1 MLSHLMRLQFCLVSL
16 PLVHDCQ
23 SFLHWAAS
31 MIILNSKSDYVTPL
45 PKISAGISITYRKS
59 FKSVLQ
65 PLSLA
70 WSGPGC
76 LSELPLLLLLSSW
89 VSSSLASWQPS
100 FLMSLLLPS
109 FLLVML
115 FPGSHHSCLPFIIQ
129 VSTHMAIPGHGPPQ
143 PQRGQP
149 PLVILSC
156 VTSLNLPH
164 SLFKT

>member
-1 MLSHLMRLQFCLVSL
+1 MLSHLMLLQFCLVSL

-23 SFLHWAAS
+23 SFLHWAAN
-31 MIILNSKSDYVTPL
+31 MIIVKYKSDYVTPL
-45 PKISAGISITYRKS
+45 PKISTGISVTYRKS
-59 FKSVLQ
+59 FKSVLW

-76 LSELPLLLLLSSW
+76 LSDLPLLLSSCLQT
-89 VSSSLASWQPS
+89 SLASWQPS
-100 FLMSLLLPS
+100 FLRSLLLFS
-109 FLLVML
+109 LLLVML

-129 VSTHMAIPGHGPPQ
+129 VSTHMAIPGHGTPQ
-143 PQRGQP
+143 PEPGQP

>member
-1 MLSHLMRLQFCLVSL
+1 MLSHLMLLQFCLVSL

-45 PKISAGISITYRKS
+45 PKISAGISITYIKS
-59 FKSVLQ
+59 FKSVLR

-76 LSELPLLLLLSSW
+76 LSDLPLLLSSCLQT
-89 VSSSLASWQPS
+89 SLASWQPS
-100 FLMSLLLPS
+100 FLRSLLLFS
-109 FLLVML
+109 LLLVML
-115 FPGSHHSCLPFIIQ
+115 FPGSHQGCLPFIIQ

-143 PQRGQP
+143 PERGQP